1 MNSINWI
8 VAWSDD
14 GLVWTEENMKVME
27 SQEPAL
33 WFAKKQESRY
43 NYVRS
48 YEIKIG
54 T

>member
-27 SQEPAL
+27 SQELAL

>member
-27 SQEPAL
+27 SQESCL
-33 WFAKKQESRY
+33 LVCKETRK
-43 NYVRS
+43 
-48 YEIKIG
+48 
-54 T
+54 